1 MKKAKKIISILL
13 ILIVIVYIAYAVC
26 LLIINP
32 TDTYIIKNE
41 NLSKED
47 SIIGYIVRDE
57 QVIKGE
63 NYENGIYAIAAE
75 GQKVAKSE
83 SIFRYYSSDE
93 KEISKKIDELDYQIQ
108 TLLEKEKNIPS
119 ADIKAI
125 ENQIEQ
131 KIEKLKEL
139 NNYQEI
145 AEYKNNID
153 SLISKKINFIGDAT
167 ENNEIKKMI
176 NQRNSYEEQLK
187 KGSEY
192 ITANTS
198 GIVSYR
204 VDGLE
209 EEFSTDKFDQ
219 MTESYL
225 EKNDLKTGQIIATS
239 DECGKIIDNFQCYIV
254 STMDSESAMNAKVGD
269 TVEIRTSSK
278 VEESAKIIQ
287 INEESGKRTI
297 IFKLNKMNEELINH
311 RKISLDV
318 IWWSQSGLKVPNQAL
333 IEEDGKYYIL
343 RNKSGSQSKI
353 LVNVKMKTEKS
364 SIISSYT
371 ATELKELGY
380 DEDYIKNYKKINN
393 YDEVILNPNERNDK

>member
-1 MKKAKKIISILL
+1 MKKAKKIIAILL
-13 ILIVIVYIAYAVC
+13 MIMIVAYIAYAVC

-32 TDTYIIKNE
+32 TDTYIIKIE

-47 SIIGYIVRDE
+47 STTGYIIRDE
-57 QVIKGE
+57 KVIKGE

-75 GQKVAKSE
+75 GQKVAKAE
-83 SIFRYYSSDE
+83 SIFRYYSSNE
-93 KEISKKIDELDYQIQ
+93 KEISKKMDELDYQIQ
-108 TLLEKEKNIPS
+108 TLLEQEKNTSS

-125 ENQIEQ
+125 ENQTEE
-131 KIEKLKEL
+131 KIERLKEL

-167 ENNEIKKMI
+167 ENNEIKKLI

-192 ITANTS
+192 ITANDS

-209 EEFSTDKFDQ
+209 EEFSIDKFDQ

-225 EKNDLKTGQIIATS
+225 EGKELKTGQIIATS
-239 DECGKIIDNFQCYIV
+239 NECGKIIDNFQCYIV
-254 STMDSESAMNAKVGD
+254 STMDSESAMNAKIGD

-278 VEESAKIIQ
+278 IEENAKIIQ

-297 IFKLNKMNEELINH
+297 IFKLNKMDEELINH

-343 RNKSGSQSKI
+343 RNKSRSQSKI
-353 LVNVKMKTEKS
+353 LVNVKMKTEKF
-364 SIISSYT
+364 SIISSYS

-380 DEDYIKNYKKINN
+380 DDEYIKSYKKISN
-393 YDEVILNPNERNDK
+393 YDEIVLNPSNDN

>member
-1 MKKAKKIISILL
+1 MKKAKKIVAILL
-13 ILIVIVYIAYAVC
+13 IAIIIVYIIYAVC

-32 TDTYIIKNE
+32 TDTYIIKTE
-41 NLSKED
+41 TLSNED
-47 SIIGYIVRDE
+47 STTGYIVRDE
-57 QVIKGE
+57 NVIKGN
-63 NYENGIYAIAAE
+63 NYENGIYVIATE

-83 SIFRYYSSDE
+83 SIFRYYSSNE
-93 KEISKKIDELDYQIQ
+93 KEISKQIDELDYQIQ

-119 ADIKAI
+119 ADIKSI

-145 AEYKNNID
+145 VEYKNDID
-153 SLISKKINFIGDAT
+153 SLISKKISFIGDVT
-167 ENNEIKKMI
+167 ENSEIKKLI

-187 KGSEY
+187 KGAEY
-192 ITANTS
+192 ITADES

-209 EEFSTDKFDQ
+209 DEFSADQFDQ
-219 MTESYL
+219 MTEDYL
-225 EKNDLKTGQIIATS
+225 EEKDLKTGQIIATS
-239 DECGKIIDNFQCYIV
+239 NECGKIIDNFQCYIV
-254 STMDSESAMNAKVGD
+254 ATMNSESAMNAKVGD
-269 TVEIRTSSK
+269 TVKIRTSSK

-297 IFKLNKMNEELINH
+297 IFKINRMDEELINH

-318 IWWSQSGLKVPNQAL
+318 IWWSESGLKVPNQAL
-333 IEEDGKYYIL
+333 IEENEKYYIL
-343 RNKSGSQSKI
+343 RNKAGSQSKI

-364 SIISSYT
+364 SIVASYS

-380 DEDYIKNYKKINN
+380 DEEYIKNYKKISN
-393 YDEVILNPNERNDK
+393 YDEIVLNPKK